1 LQAPEIVLFTDG
13 ASRGNPG
20 LAGAGILITDPEGN
34 TLVERSVFL
43 GETTNNV
50 AEYQALVIG
59 LEEALKLSP
68 KRIIVRMDSEL
79 IVKQINGEY
88 RVRNP
93 GLLPHY
99 RRASEILSK
108 LEEVQVCHVRRE
120 CNRQADRLANL
131 AIDHRDTTH

>member
-1 LQAPEIVLFTDG
+1 MQVPEIVLFTDG

-20 LAGAGILITDPEGN
+20 LAGAGIVITDPDGGI
-34 TLVERSVFL
+34 LVERSVFL

-68 KRIIVRMDSEL
+68 KRVTVRMDSEL

-88 RVRNP
+88 RVHNP

-99 RRASEILSK
+99 RRASEMLSK
-108 LEEVQVCHVRRE
+108 IGEVQVFHVRRE
-120 CNRQADRLANL
+120 NNRQADRLANK
-131 AIDHRDTTH
+131 AIDQRNR